1 MYTTSKS
8 FFDLK
13 TEQLNQLSTFK
24 LTGIPIEFPENSQA
38 NQTRK
43 FFPIQVGCN
52 CDHVQDSPE
61 NPCPCNSLPPIIVWL
76 PKEKILKSYKSDKG
90 NHDGREL
97 TVFEIEK
104 DATVFVER
112 LQPINLSRVSG
123 MGNGHPINT
132 NINTALIFLA
142 FVLGKAIG
150 VAVGGVVGEVV
161 TGGGVSDWLAGVD
174 NSPHWVPVP

>member
-13 TEQLNQLSTFK
+13 SEQLSQLSTSK
-24 LTGIPIEFPENSQA
+24 LTGIPIEFPGNSQA
-38 NQTRK
+38 NTARGL
-43 FFPIQVGCN
+43 FPIEIGCH

-61 NPCPCNSLPPIIVWL
+61 NPCPCKGRPPVIVWL
-76 PKEKILKSYKSDKG
+76 PQGKILKSYKSDKG

-112 LQPINLSRVSG
+112 LQPINLSRISG
-123 MGNGHPINT
+123 IGNGHPINT
-132 NINTALIFLA
+132 NINTAFL
-142 FVLGKAIG
+142 FLGWAIAG
-150 VAVGGVVGEVV
+150 PIIAVVAEVT
-161 TGGGVSDWLAGVD
+161 TGGPSDWLAGVD
-174 NSPHWVPVP
+174 NSPHWVKVP